1 MHLGIDFGTCYSSAA
16 LMLDDRPKAIKESN
30 SRGYSFASSIFVS
43 DRGDILVGQTAEN
56 ARQKNPHQYRREFKR
71 DLGTFDPYTLGNF
84 VLLPE
89 ELIAKVLEKLKS
101 EADKVAIAR
110 RENPLTNAILTIPAT
125 YTSNKRKLM
134 EEAAHKAGFEQ
145 VELLA
150 EPIAAAV
157 YYSDFAKVKEGEI
170 VLVYD
175 LGGGTFDASLIQK
188 QASGYQ
194 LLGMPRGL
202 AHCGGID
209 FDRLIYQHLKSQC
222 SPPLREQLNGKD
234 AWLAR
239 AIVSDL
245 CRDLKHQLSDDA
257 EATIHIPI
265 GLGSV
270 ESFTLTRE
278 VFEQMIAPLIA
289 ETVECSEQ
297 VVRSANLTW
306 DKVEHLLLVGGSC
319 RIPHVKEALERKIER
334 PCLLVDEPELAVCFG
349 AAIYRTPQEST
360 VQENVVEEKISP
372 TVIESKP
379 QQEDAETFY
388 KRGIEQLQKQA
399 YSDAIAVFNR
409 ALQIQPDYAEVR
421 YERAIARLNL
431 GDIQGAIEDSQEAAK
446 LFFDGDDLAG
456 YKKALARIN
465 EINKSAVSPLP
476 PPKPQ
481 TQNLEECYQQGLD
494 YNKQESYQEAIAS
507 FEGALKLAPNH
518 AGAYCYR
525 GFAYFCLGNYQQAS
539 EDCDRA
545 LQIDSNYAD
554 AYICRGLTRF
564 GMGNNLQATQDIN
577 KVIQL
582 DSKHEGA
589 YLVRSLMR
597 ASFRDHQ
604 GALADFNWLR
614 RLAPDYNSA
623 EHNRILAFAVQGN
636 KSEVITYLQKTTKR
650 FFKGFDKSQTTTQV
664 AQNFQSVSTQKTSNI
679 QSQSLQIYLLN
690 RQRHFLAKGFEWHE
704 AVTYNKFSFRGV
716 ANGKRSIL
724 LLPCEVFFMFADF
737 TSLDIDRVRNYA
749 RQSLQYCNFQRGT
762 GLKLKGLICYPV
774 ALVEELTPA
783 TATAIQHEPPTYDS
797 NGINPANFTF
807 PVIFNFKDSSLYTS
821 EKSPIFNWAGW
832 SSVRNIMQEM
842 LL

>member
-1 MHLGIDFGTCYSSAA
+1 
-16 LMLDDRPKAIKESN
+16 
-30 SRGYSFASSIFVS
+30 
-43 DRGDILVGQTAEN
+43 
-56 ARQKNPHQYRREFKR
+56 
-71 DLGTFDPYTLGNF
+71 
-84 VLLPE
+84 
-89 ELIAKVLEKLKS
+89 
-101 EADKVAIAR
+101 
-110 RENPLTNAILTIPAT
+110 
-125 YTSNKRKLM
+125 
-134 EEAAHKAGFEQ
+134 
-145 VELLA
+145 
-150 EPIAAAV
+150 
-157 YYSDFAKVKEGEI
+157 
-170 VLVYD
+170 
-175 LGGGTFDASLIQK
+175 
-188 QASGYQ
+188 
-194 LLGMPRGL
+194 MPRGL

-465 EINKSAVSPLP
+465 EINQSAVSPLP

-481 TQNLEECYQQGLD
+481 THNLEECYQQGLD

-545 LQIDSNYAD
+545 LKIDSNYAD

-582 DSKHEGA
+582 DSKHGGA

-623 EHNRILAFAVQGN
+623 EHNRILAFAVRGN
-636 KSEVITYLQKTTKR
+636 KSEVILYLQKTTR
-650 FFKGFDKSQTTTQV
+650 QFFKGFDAS
-664 AQNFQSVSTQKTSNI
+664 
-679 QSQSLQIYLLN
+679 
-690 RQRHFLAKGFEWHE
+690 
-704 AVTYNKFSFRGV
+704 
-716 ANGKRSIL
+716 
-724 LLPCEVFFMFADF
+724 
-737 TSLDIDRVRNYA
+737 
-749 RQSLQYCNFQRGT
+749 
-762 GLKLKGLICYPV
+762 
-774 ALVEELTPA
+774 
-783 TATAIQHEPPTYDS
+783 
-797 NGINPANFTF
+797 
-807 PVIFNFKDSSLYTS
+807 
-821 EKSPIFNWAGW
+821 
-832 SSVRNIMQEM
+832 
-842 LL
+842 